1 MPLQTKEEMEI
12 RLANLEDLEG
22 LAILFDRYRIF
33 YGQASDLEAAK
44 QFLRDRLI
52 NGDSVIFMASENE
65 QCIGFTQLYPSFS
78 SVSMKRIW
86 ILNDLFVEQRY
97 RRQGIATALMNKAE
111 NYARDTGAARIALST
126 QISNTCA
133 QTLYRSRN
141 YTKDEAFYHY
151 QLPLP

>member
-1 MPLQTKEEMEI
+1 MEI
-12 RLANLEDLEG
+12 RRANLEYLEG
-22 LAILFDRYRIF
+22 LAILFDRYRVF
-33 YGQASDLEAAK
+33 YGQASDPEAAK
-44 QFLRDRLI
+44 QFLRDRLT
-52 NGDSVIFMASENE
+52 NGDSVIFIAGKNE
-65 QCIGFTQLYPSFS
+65 QSIGFTQLYPSFS

-97 RRQGIATALMNKAE
+97 RRQGIATALMNAAE

-126 QISNTCA
+126 QISNTSA
-133 QTLYRSRN
+133 QILYRSRN